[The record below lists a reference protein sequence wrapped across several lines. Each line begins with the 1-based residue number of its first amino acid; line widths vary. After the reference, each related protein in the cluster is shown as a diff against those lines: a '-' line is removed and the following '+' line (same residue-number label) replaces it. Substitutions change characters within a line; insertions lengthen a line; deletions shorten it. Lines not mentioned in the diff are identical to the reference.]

1 MAGPAVVYV
10 IVRLVGLLVLDV
22 LSGIHDQS
30 PSEHLFSWDS
40 DWYLRIAESGY
51 DPTGQPILNG
61 NGDAD
66 PQSVLAF
73 FPGFPMLTRG
83 VAFLPGVDPPT
94 AAMLV
99 NLAAGL
105 ACAYGL
111 ARLGRIVS
119 GSQRAGLVLVA
130 LFAAAP
136 MSIVLSMPYS
146 ESLFCALAIWTLLG
160 VLERRWIQVG
170 VTCALAGTVR
180 HTGAAL
186 IAVVMLAAVVALLH
200 RHEGN
205 RPLAALLAAPCGLL
219 GYLGWVGLRTGELDG
234 YFEVR
239 QDGWSSSPDGG
250 IATARFI
257 GEALSTEE
265 STFVT
270 FAAWILLGAVALL
283 ICCLDR
289 RIAWPLGL
297 YALLTVV
304 FVLGT
309 DGLMFAKPRA
319 LLPAFPLLLPLAMGL
334 AARRRAVMIA
344 GVGIFVCFGSWFS
357 AYALT
362 VWPYAF

>member
-1 MAGPAVVYV
+1 MVY
-10 IVRLVGLLVLDV
+10 ITVRLVGLLVLGV
-22 LSGIHDQS
+22 SSRLHDQS
-30 PSEHLFSWDS
+30 PTERLFSWDA
-40 DWYLRIAESGY
+40 DWYLWIAEHGY
-51 DPTGQPILNG
+51 APTGQTMLNG

-73 FPGFPMLTRG
+73 FPGFPLLTHG
-83 VAFLPGVDPPT
+83 VAFLPGLDPPT

-111 ARLGRIVS
+111 ARLGRTVS

-146 ESLFCALAIWTLLG
+146 ESLFCALAVWALLG
-160 VLERRWIQVG
+160 VLERRWVQAG
-170 VTCALAGTVR
+170 VACALAGTVR

-186 IAVVMLAAVVALLH
+186 ITVVMIAALVALLH
-200 RHEGN
+200 RRDGN
-205 RPLAALLAAPCGLL
+205 RPLIALLAAPCGLL
-219 GYLGWVGLRTGELDG
+219 GYLGWVGLRTGQFDG

-257 GEALSTEE
+257 GKALFTDE

-270 FAAWILLGAVALL
+270 FAAWILLAAVALL

-289 RIAWPLGL
+289 RIAWPVGL

-334 AARRRAVMIA
+334 AERRRPVMIA
-344 GVGIFVCFGSWFS
+344 GVGLFVCFGSWFS

-362 VWPYAF
+362 IWPYAV

>member
-1 MAGPAVVYV
+1 MVYV
-10 IVRLVGLLVLDV
+10 IVRLFGLLVLGV
-22 LSGIHDQS
+22 FSGIRDQS
-30 PSEHLFSWDS
+30 PTEHLFSWDA
-40 DWYLRIAESGY
+40 DWYLWIAEHGY
-51 DPTGQPILNG
+51 AATGQAMLNG

-73 FPGFPMLTRG
+73 FPGFPLLTHG
-83 VAFLPGVDPPT
+83 VAFLPGLDPPA

-111 ARLGRIVS
+111 ARMGRTVS
-119 GSQRAGLVLVA
+119 GSQRSGLVLVA

-146 ESLFCALAIWTLLG
+146 ESLFCALAVWALLG
-160 VLERRWIQVG
+160 VLERRWMQAG
-170 VTCALAGTVR
+170 VACALAGAVR
-180 HTGAAL
+180 HTGVTL

-200 RHEGN
+200 RRDGN
-205 RPLAALLAAPCGLL
+205 RPLIALLAAPCGLL
-219 GYLGWVGLRTGELDG
+219 GYLGWVGLRTGEFDG

-239 QDGWSSSPDGG
+239 QDGWSSAPDGG
-250 IATARFI
+250 IATARFL
-257 GEALSTEE
+257 GEALFTEE

-270 FAAWILLGAVALL
+270 FAAWILLAAVALL
-283 ICCLDR
+283 ICCADR

-319 LLPAFPLLLPLAMGL
+319 LLPAFPLLLPLAMALGV
-334 AARRRAVMIA
+334 RRRPVMIA
-344 GVGIFVCFGSWFS
+344 GVGMFVCFGSWFS

-362 VWPYAF
+362 IWPYAL